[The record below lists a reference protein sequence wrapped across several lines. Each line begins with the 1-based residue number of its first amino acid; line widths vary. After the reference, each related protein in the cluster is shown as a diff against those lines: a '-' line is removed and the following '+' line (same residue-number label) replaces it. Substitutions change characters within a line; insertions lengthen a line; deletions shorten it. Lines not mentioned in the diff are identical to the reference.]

1 MPAIR
6 NTRPTIE
13 ADILKDGRLL
23 KSLARHQMR
32 KVNMSVP
39 ETHREKT
46 VSLRTA
52 CMGDDCG
59 DGGGSELVA
68 RRTITAMQKGKS
80 SVSSRVRNLFFEL
93 SIFVLVSVIF
103 SGRFQNSDN

>member
-1 MPAIR
+1 MPAMR
-6 NTRPTIE
+6 NTRPRME
-13 ADILKDGRLL
+13 EDILKDGRLL

-46 VSLRTA
+46 VSLITA

-59 DGGGSELVA
+59 VGGFGTGSTQNDDGNAE
-68 RRTITAMQKGKS
+68 GKEQ
-80 SVSSRVRNLFFEL
+80 RFEQ
-93 SIFVLVSVIF
+93 SKEFVF
-103 SGRFQNSDN
+103 

>member
-1 MPAIR
+1 MG
-6 NTRPTIE
+6 
-13 ADILKDGRLL
+13 DLL

-59 DGGGSELVA
+59 VGASELVA
-68 RRTITAMQKGKS
+68 RRTMTAMQKGKS

-93 SIFVLVSVIF
+93 SIFVFVSVIF